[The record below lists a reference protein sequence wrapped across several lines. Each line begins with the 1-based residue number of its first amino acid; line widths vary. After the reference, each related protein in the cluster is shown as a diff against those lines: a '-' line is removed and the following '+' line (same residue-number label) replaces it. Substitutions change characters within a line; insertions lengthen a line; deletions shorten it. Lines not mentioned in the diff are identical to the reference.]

1 MEKIDDGIRR
11 NGKLQ
16 SADSYLSRG
25 DERESPD
32 EPARSQASKRSTA
45 MEMRGRQ
52 DEDRF
57 VSEKEGKKKKKKSMP
72 LRAEDAAM
80 SYRDEQEDPQRDV
93 NT

>member
-57 VSEKEGKKKKKKSMP
+57 VSEKEGKKKKKRNR